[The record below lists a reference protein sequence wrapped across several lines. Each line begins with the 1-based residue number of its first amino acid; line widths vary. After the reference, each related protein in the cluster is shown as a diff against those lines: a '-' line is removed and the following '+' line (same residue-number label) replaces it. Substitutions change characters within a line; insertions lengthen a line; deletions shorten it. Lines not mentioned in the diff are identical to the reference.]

1 MSGSVRVQWNDVP
14 GEIVRKIEGLCGSR
28 VVDAHSQIG
37 GFSDGSADRVLFAD
51 GSRAFVKTLS
61 AQRNPVGFDL
71 HRREARIMRS
81 LPPEV
86 PAPRLIA
93 DFEHDGW
100 AVLVIEDVAGRH
112 PDGADTARVLD
123 LFDELRTIP
132 APSGLPTLAD
142 DLGADAETWS
152 LLVADDVVPGG
163 WARDNLEL
171 LDRVARTVSDAVA
184 GDRLVHLD
192 GRADNILLA
201 DDGRAVLIDWPW
213 AVCGVGW
220 MDALAYLIDQRMMDP
235 SLDIAR
241 LMTHPVFR
249 DADPDAIDAVLSV
262 LAASWFDRARRP
274 ASPTMPTLR
283 DFQRREAE
291 ASLAILRSRWR

>member
-1 MSGSVRVQWNDVP
+1 MQWNDVP
-14 GEIVRKIEGLCGSR
+14 GEIVRRIEDLCGSR
-28 VVDAHSQIG
+28 VVAAETQDG

-61 AQRNPVGFDL
+61 SERNPVGFDL

-81 LPPEV
+81 LPPEA

-100 AVLVIEDVAGRH
+100 AVLVIEDIAGRH
-112 PDGADTARVLD
+112 PGRADTERVLD
-123 LFDELRTIP
+123 LFDELRAIP

-142 DLGADAETWS
+142 DLGADAETWA
-152 LLVADDVVPGG
+152 LLRADDAVPGG
-163 WARDNLEL
+163 WVRDEFDRLA
-171 LDRVARTVSDAVA
+171 RVARSVSAAVA

-201 DDGRAVLIDWPW
+201 DEGRAVLIDWPW
-213 AVCGVGW
+213 AVSGVGW
-220 MDALAYLIDQRMMDP
+220 MDALGYLIDQRMMDP
-235 SLDIAR
+235 ELDVAEF
-241 LMTHPVFR
+241 MAHPVLR

-291 ASLAILRSRWR
+291 AAIAILRCRWS